1 MVKPLWVSLS
11 NFKSV
16 YKLLGSVAIYKQ
28 KIDSHSR
35 RILITCT
42 RNIDG
47 EPGVMTFEKYD
58 AEIYTESVV
67 RVEIKEGSRKV
78 HTSKV
83 KGTVN
88 YNK

>member
-1 MVKPLWVSLS
+1 MS
-11 NFKSV
+11 NIKSV
-16 YKLLGSVAIYKQ
+16 YELLGSVAIYKQ
-28 KIDSHSR
+28 KIDAHSK
-35 RILITCT
+35 RIKITCT

-47 EPGVMTFEKYD
+47 EQGVMTFEKFE

-83 KGTVN
+83 KASVN
-88 YNK
+88 